1 MLLVTAGSGFGGGR
15 TAWDISFAQ
24 YDGISFGSS
33 AEDTTP
39 LGLAFKTD
47 GTKMYIAGNANDS
60 IYQYSLST
68 AWDLSTASYSGI
80 SFGASSEGTTPRGP
94 AFKTDGTKM
103 YIINGPIDRGVFQY
117 SLSTAWASSTTS
129 YDGISFNASSEDTSP
144 LALAFKTDGTK
155 MYIAGETNRK
165 IFQYSLSTA
174 WASSTTSYDG
184 ISFATLSEDTE
195 INSLT
200 FNLDGSKMYLLGNG
214 NDRVFQYSLSTAW
227 DLSTASYSGISFGS
241 SAEDTTPL
249 GLAFKTDGTKM
260 YIAGN
265 ANDSIYQYAL

>member
-129 YDGISFNASSEDTSP
+129 YDGISFNVSSEDTSP

-174 WASSTTSYDG
+174 WD
-184 ISFATLSEDTE
+184 F
-195 INSLT
+195 
-200 FNLDGSKMYLLGNG
+200 
-214 NDRVFQYSLSTAW
+214 
-227 DLSTASYSGISFGS
+227 STASYSGISFGT